1 MATLEKIR
9 RRSAILFTV
18 IIVALLAFILGDFF
32 NSSRSFFGPG
42 TAAAKVHG
50 QKIDIQ
56 EFNRRVETIRQNMQ
70 NQGYGNTDIT
80 AIQSQVLNEMVYTAL
95 FEEEIDKLGITVT
108 DKELAAAMTGPTT
121 LPHLNNQVQQQFG
134 VMSTD
139 QLHDIAFNP
148 GKNQIPADVAQQLQ
162 QYWMQLEQDVERQL
176 KEQKLSSL
184 FMGALTANKLDAK
197 ALYDENAS
205 TATIKYAKVDY
216 NSLNGDE
223 FKPTDQELKAKFDES
238 KNRFRTNEPVR
249 SVNYILVDIV
259 PSQEDLL
266 AAQQDVEAALEVL
279 NNNEGVDGL
288 SGFFVTNTTT
298 NKKSAYSNAVAS
310 AIDSLAIGKA
320 RVADFANNTY
330 TLVKLL
336 GKNDNQRDEVTV
348 DVAIYAVANAAKR
361 DSIINVLN
369 SGKAMADVEGLVNSQ
384 DDMTVSYLDP
394 NASQFV
400 TLLEGQPTG
409 RWFSPDTM
417 ANAQQIRAIKIK
429 KVAPAVTTY
438 DVAEITY
445 QVDPSSTTV
454 NNLTSGLRDF
464 VAANNTADK
473 FTAQAPQEGYHIFPA
488 QVTSQSLSVGNVP
501 DTRRAAK
508 WALNAK
514 PGQVSEVYGDE
525 QTGHLVAVALNSV
538 YDKGYITMSDPT
550 VYEYVRNVV
559 TNDKKAAK
567 LLGDYQGKSNSVEG
581 YAELM
586 KVGVDTAEV
595 TFGQHLISG
604 FPLNEGQ
611 LMAAVAAAQKGQLVG
626 PVKSNSAVVVFEVSD
641 IENQGREFDYEVDR
655 ARFNQQQGAGM
666 IGRNLFMIL
675 LGNDKVQNNLLQ
687 FYQD

>member
-9 RRSAILFTV
+9 SRSALLFTI

-50 QKIDIQ
+50 HKIDIQ
-56 EFNRRVETIRQNMQ
+56 EFNRRVEGLRQNMQ
-70 NQGYGNTDIT
+70 NQGYSNADIT
-80 AIQSQVLNEMVYTAL
+80 ALQNQVLNEMVYNAL

-108 DKELAAAMTGPTT
+108 DKELAAAMTGPTAI
-121 LPHLNNQVQQQFG
+121 PSLNSQVQQQFG

-148 GKNQIPADVAQQLQ
+148 AKNQIPADVAQQLQ

-205 TATIKYAKVDY
+205 TSTIKYAKVDY
-216 NSLNGDE
+216 TSLQGDE
-223 FKPTDQELKAKFDES
+223 FVPTEQELNAKYDES
-238 KNRFRTNEPVR
+238 KNRFRINEPI
-249 SVNYILVDIV
+249 SSINYIVVDIV
-259 PSQEDLL
+259 PSEDDMLK
-266 AAQQDVEAALEVL
+266 AQQDVEGALEIL

-298 NKKSAYSNAVAS
+298 NKKAAYTPAVAA
-310 AIDSLAIGKA
+310 AIDSLSVGKA
-320 RVADFANNTY
+320 RIANFADNTY

-336 GKNDNQRDEVTV
+336 GVNENQRDEITV
-348 DVAIYAVANAAKR
+348 DAAVFGLTDPSKR
-361 DSIINVLN
+361 DSIMSVLN
-369 SGKAMADVEGLVNSQ
+369 SGKAVADIEGYVNSQ
-384 DDMTVSYLDP
+384 EGMTVSYLDP
-394 NASQFV
+394 NAAQFV
-400 TLLEGQPTG
+400 AVVEGQPTG
-409 RWFSPDTM
+409 RWFTPDTA
-417 ANAQQIRAIKIK
+417 ANAQQIRAFRITN
-429 KVAPAVTTY
+429 VAPAVTTY

-454 NNLTSGLRDF
+454 NNLTAGLREF
-464 VAANNTADK
+464 IAANNTAEK
-473 FTAQAPQEGYHIFPA
+473 FSNQAAQEGFHIFPA
-488 QVTSQSLSVGNVP
+488 QLTPQSLSIANVP
-501 DTRRAAK
+501 DTRGAAK

-514 PGQVSEVYGDE
+514 PGQVSDVYGDD
-525 QTGHLVAVALNSV
+525 QTGRLVAVALNSV
-538 YDKGYITMSDPT
+538 YDKGYITMADPI
-550 VYEYVRNVV
+550 VREYIRTLV

-567 LLGDYQGKSNSVEG
+567 LMSDYQGKSNSVDG
-581 YAELM
+581 YAQLM
-586 KVGVDTAEV
+586 NVAVDTTEV
-595 TFGQHLISG
+595 TFGQRTVSG
-604 FPLNEGQ
+604 FPINEGD
-611 LMAAVAAAQKGQLVG
+611 LIAAVAASPKGQLVG
-626 PVKSNSAVVVFEVSD
+626 PMKSNSAVVVFEVAD
-641 IENQGREFDYEVDR
+641 VENQGREFDYDVDR
-655 ARFNQQQGAGM
+655 VRFNQQQGAGM